1 MKLDC
6 TKARQELGWSS
17 RWSLEKSIEEIVRWQ
32 KEFSSQ
38 RDMKVFMR
46 EQINLFNQIKAEYN
60 DNTIKWYLTNLNLY
74 NKFLEYS
81 IIKP

>member
-1 MKLDC
+1 MYKIYDLNS
-6 TKARQELGWSS
+6 E
-17 RWSLEKSIEEIVRWQ
+17 
-32 KEFSSQ
+32 
-38 RDMKVFMR
+38 VFNNLSTE
-46 EQINLFNQIKAEYN
+46 EQINFFNQIKAEYN

>member
-1 MKLDC
+1 MYKIYDLNS
-6 TKARQELGWSS
+6 E
-17 RWSLEKSIEEIVRWQ
+17 
-32 KEFSSQ
+32 
-38 RDMKVFMR
+38 VFNNLTTE

-81 IIKP
+81 IINP

>member
-1 MKLDC
+1 MYKIYDLNSEVFNNL
-6 TKARQELGWSS
+6 T
-17 RWSLEKSIEEIVRWQ
+17 IEE
-32 KEFSSQ
+32 
-38 RDMKVFMR
+38 
-46 EQINLFNQIKAEYN
+46 QIKFFNQIKAEYN